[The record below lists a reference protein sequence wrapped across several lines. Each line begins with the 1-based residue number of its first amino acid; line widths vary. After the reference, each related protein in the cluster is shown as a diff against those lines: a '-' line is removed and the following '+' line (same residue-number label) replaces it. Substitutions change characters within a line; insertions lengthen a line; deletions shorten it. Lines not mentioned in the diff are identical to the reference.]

1 MGRVRVRVL
10 AAKQLKAAD
19 AAGTSDP
26 YCVLLLNNDRFKT
39 KTIKRSL
46 NPQWNE
52 TFVFNSANPTDSL
65 SISIYDWDRFGKDD
79 PLGNVSIQLS
89 TLERGVELLKWYQL
103 NLAATGQIHV
113 GITAEDFGCQ
123 PGMNKGGPP
132 QYGQPPQTGYGQP
145 PQGYPPQQGYG
156 QPQHGYP
163 PQSGGYGMQP
173 PQTGYGQP
181 PQQGYPPQSGGY
193 GMQPPQSGGYGQP
206 PQSGGYGMQPPQS
219 GGYGQPPQSGGYGQP
234 PQSGGY
240 GQPPQSGGYGQP
252 PQSGGYGM
260 QPPQSGG
267 YGQPPSTGGYGMQ
280 PPAQG
285 GYGLAPGGPPRSGVG
300 KGRPELGLSE
310 PEVADCFA
318 KFRQV
323 DRDGSGGLDPNE
335 LKEVLR
341 MTSGRKMA
349 DGLLTRFVNMQM
361 ATLDKDK
368 NGTLDFEEFLVLY
381 SKFKSGAV

>member
-1 MGRVRVRVL
+1 MGRVIVRVL

-206 PQSGGYGMQPPQS
+206 P
-219 GGYGQPPQSGGYGQP
+219 
-234 PQSGGY
+234 
-240 GQPPQSGGYGQP
+240 
-252 PQSGGYGM
+252 
-260 QPPQSGG
+260 
-267 YGQPPSTGGYGMQ
+267 STGGYGMQ

-300 KGRPELGLSE
+300 MGRPQLGLSE
-310 PEVADCFA
+310 PDVADCFA

-323 DRDGSGGLDPNE
+323 DRDGSGHLDPNE
-335 LKEVLR
+335 LKEVLS

-361 ATLDKDK
+361 STLDKDK
-368 NGTLDFEEFLVLY
+368 SGTLDFEEFLVLY